1 MTFEVWVYEI
11 VQLVTALG
19 VIFTAISSIYNRY
32 EIRKATLKVDSVV
45 VAANGLAESAKE
57 AKVAVSKAQIAVVE
71 VKAAVADVKAA
82 VIANGTK

>member
-11 VQLVTALG
+11 VQLVTAIG
-19 VIFTAISSIYNRY
+19 VIFTAISSIYNRW
-32 EIRKATLKVDSVV
+32 EIRKAARKVDTV
-45 VAANGLAESAKE
+45 VAAASGLSESAKE
-57 AKVAVSKAQIAVVE
+57 AKVAVAKAQIAVVE

>member
-11 VQLVTALG
+11 VQLVTAIG

-32 EIRKATLKVDSVV
+32 EIRKAARKVDTVV
-45 VAANGLAESAKE
+45 KAASGLSESAKE
-57 AKVAVSKAQIAVVE
+57 AKVAVAKAQISVAE

>member
-11 VQLVTALG
+11 VQLVTAIG
-19 VIFTAISSIYNRY
+19 FIFTAISSIYNRW
-32 EIRKATLKVDSVV
+32 EIRKAARKVDSVV